1 VHGTITTEQL
11 VQEIGWKN
19 GRPSGEAGF
28 QQRMDRF
35 ERELLVNALK
45 ATGGNKTAAAR
56 VLGMRPSTFR
66 DKLERL
72 GL

>member
-1 VHGTITTEQL
+1 
-11 VQEIGWKN
+11 
-19 GRPSGEAGF
+19 
-28 QQRMDRF
+28 MDRF